1 MKIKLVYLTILILIS
16 SILTGQ
22 TCRISGWTHDQENNP
37 ISAATLLIKPDG
49 RQIFSDNS
57 GNYAF
62 VLSPGAKELTVR
74 ILGYNSVTVKF
85 WLNTDTTINLNLQLS
100 PFKLKE
106 VRVFSDSS
114 KNIKVTHYGSFIV
127 TPSVLN
133 EIPKLFSEP
142 DLLKS
147 LQLLPGVTPGKE
159 GTSKFSVRGGGTG
172 QNVVMTDGCY
182 FFLPDHLLGIV
193 SPYDI
198 DFLESAEL
206 YKDYFPSEIGTG
218 ASSILNIEF
227 RKAKVDSLGAQI
239 RFGLLTSGI
248 NIDIPIKK
256 TNWHLSAGLKTGN
269 YFIYSPILKKIVSND
284 IKNLLPDKYKFYDGF
299 FRLTNSSPSLGNFSY
314 TFFGN
319 YDNGKEEN
327 EYSGFN
333 GDTIT
338 KYLDGMASG
347 WKSMVHALQW
357 EPPQKTA
364 LNWKFALNYNRLTV
378 GRKIYSETDTYY
390 NNSQLLASNNMNL
403 SFYPSIDNLGLSAQ
417 ATRKLNNII
426 ISAGISERYRL
437 FCSNNYA
444 VSSINDTIIKN
455 NIGSNDFINELA
467 IYFSSSFSFPNK
479 IKIDAGIRLTEAIIK
494 NGGFFTIEPRLRIS
508 FNQEGFISPH
518 ITYDRLS
525 QDDHSVEGSNAGLR
539 STLWLPLYKEFGPEI
554 SDILSV
560 GVQGNINKKLDWS
573 IDAYYKIASNMV
585 DFKSG
590 ASFIYDTSFV
600 DMLDKIDGK
609 AYGIESSISKRS
621 GKLTGSLSYTYSR
634 SKRDWYSPEGKIWIP
649 SISDR
654 PHNFNVSLKYYLSR
668 KTSFGLTFIYL
679 SGSPA
684 TIYMHET
691 SYGEFFET
699 KNNIRYYNYNRLDLA
714 FRHIIIKKRFSFYLD
729 ADIYNVYNRKNTL
742 YIKRMFN
749 ESDQKYHFK
758 NISLFPVMPTLTLTI
773 KY

>member
-1 MKIKLVYLTILILIS
+1 MKKKSFYFLFLILIP

-22 TCRISGWTHDQENNP
+22 TNKISGWIHDQENNP
-37 ISAATLLIKPDG
+37 IIGATIYVKPDN
-49 RQIFSDNS
+49 RQTYSDNS
-57 GNYAF
+57 SNYAF
-62 VLSPGAKELTVR
+62 MLSPGPKQLTARV
-74 ILGYNSVTVKF
+74 LGYKPVTMEF
-85 WLNTDTTINLNLQLS
+85 WLSTDTTINLNLLVS
-100 PFKLKE
+100 PIELKE
-106 VRVFSDSS
+106 VRVISDSA
-114 KNIKVTHYGSFIV
+114 KNMKATHYGSFIV

-159 GTSKFSVRGGGTG
+159 GTSNFSVRGGGAG

-193 SPYDI
+193 SPLDI
-198 DFLESAEL
+198 DFFESAEL
-206 YKDYFPSEIGTG
+206 FKDYFPSEIGTG
-218 ASSILNIEF
+218 ASSVLNIEF

-248 NIDIPIKK
+248 NINIPIKK
-256 TNWHLSAGLKTGN
+256 TNWHLAAGLKTGN
-269 YFIYSPILKKIVSND
+269 YFIYSPILKKIVSSD
-284 IKNLLPDKYKFYDGF
+284 VKNLLPDKYKFYDGF

-338 KYLDGMASG
+338 KYIDGMASG

-364 LNWKFALNYNRLTV
+364 LNWKFALNYNRLTA
-378 GRKIYSETDTYY
+378 GRKIYSESNTYY
-390 NNSQLLASNNMNL
+390 NNSQLLASKNMNL
-403 SFYPSIDNLGLSAQ
+403 SFYPSIDNLGASAQ
-417 ATRKLNNII
+417 ATRKFDNIT
-426 ISAGISERYRL
+426 ISAGISERFRL

-467 IYFSSSFSFPNK
+467 IYLSSSFSLPNK
-479 IKIDAGIRLTEAIIK
+479 IQIDAGIRMSETTIKDAEFLTV
-494 NGGFFTIEPRLRIS
+494 EPRLRIS
-508 FNQEGFISPH
+508 FDLAGPISPH
-518 ITYDRLS
+518 ITYVRLS
-525 QDDHSVEGSNAGLR
+525 QNDHSIEGSNAGLR
-539 STLWLPLYKEFGPEI
+539 SMLWLPLYKEFGPEI
-554 SDILSV
+554 SDILSA
-560 GVQGNINKKLDWS
+560 GLQGKINNNFDWS
-573 IDAYYKIASNMV
+573 VDVYYKIASNMV

-590 ASFIYDTSFV
+590 ATFIYDTSFV

-699 KNNIRYYNYNRLDLA
+699 KNNIRYYDYNRLDLA